1 MQIILYVLSNI
12 ITNTLNSQKRI
23 EKEITLLNFR
33 DIDPNRIIA
42 IVKRKPDLLLASK
55 ENVEIFMLATITR
68 SNAKKCS
75 KEKEH
80 HSHVAT
86 TSKENVKF
94 KVVSSSNIYA
104 YMIAIIIQCINT
116 VY

>member
-33 DIDPNRIIA
+33 DIDPKRIIA

-68 SNAKKCS
+68 SNAKN
-75 KEKEH
+75 
-80 HSHVAT
+80 VA
-86 TSKENVKF
+86 KRR
-94 KVVSSSNIYA
+94 NI
-104 YMIAIIIQCINT
+104 T
-116 VY
+116 HT